1 MTTTPRSPRFSVRFQ
16 VVFDDGESFMSGPV
30 VDLSESGLFIE
41 TVMPP
46 EPGVPLRI
54 TPLLPEH
61 AGLFELE
68 GVVVR
73 KNEYELDVA
82 RVRNTPGMGVRFTNI
97 SSEARRQLKV
107 LFEGGKPT

>member
-1 MTTTPRSPRFSVRFQ
+1 MTTPPRSPRFAVRFQ
-16 VVFDDGESFMSGPV
+16 VVYDDGENFMSGPV
-30 VDLSESGLFIE
+30 IDVSETGMFVE

-46 EPGVPLRI
+46 EPGQALRI

-73 KNEYELDVA
+73 KNEYDAEQ
-82 RVRNTPGMGVRFTNI
+82 TFEGKPGMGVRFTNI
-97 SSEARRQLKV
+97 TPEARAQLRK
-107 LFEGGKPT
+107 LFNGKRA